1 MFHLVYKYLGD
12 GIKPNERTFQRF
24 IKDNK
29 ETVSKVLKR
38 TVKLAEEKGF
48 TKFNHICY

>member
-1 MFHLVYKYLGD
+1 MVLNLM
-12 GIKPNERTFQRF
+12 NEHFQRF

-48 TKFNHICY
+48 TKFNHILSMEI